1 MHEIPLSRVRYDR
14 TFRLLGTGE
23 VDEPGEP
30 RGSSPTLK
38 PVHKAEKSKPNSIR
52 DPTSHGWMKQVEF
65 DLDRSAKINTT
76 IEIHGLIPL
85 YLPFP
90 ENFFLFNFYVNR
102 NKRNKVYEKER
113 KTSPAYSSLHM

>member
-1 MHEIPLSRVRYDR
+1 MVSPLSPGVVGLDDEQRRVYIIRREAEVHEIPLSRVRYDQ

-52 DPTSHGWMKQVEF
+52 DPTSHWTWVDETGG
-65 DLDRSAKINTT
+65 D
-76 IEIHGLIPL
+76 
-85 YLPFP
+85 
-90 ENFFLFNFYVNR
+90 
-102 NKRNKVYEKER
+102 
-113 KTSPAYSSLHM
+113 